1 MSCNVIAYGL
11 LDEQISFLE
20 ATLPE
25 RYELLTTECVTDLI
39 VADTICTVIDAA
51 KMRKDAVNT
60 LLAYYMDVGDRLD
73 ETVVWLGDAELPEL
87 PSFVRCESFL
97 DLLTGLKGILTRA
110 KTRCDTMQMYSS
122 EYAYLPK
129 HAIEESIEAEIYAA
143 LRCKYGNAPDPLIIK
158 RVRRELTALREVDV
172 FQNTLQDLAAVF
184 ELSRWLKAQSI
195 PFFVEYTTA
204 SGLIPYLLGITQTNP
219 LPPHT
224 LCPQCKKLSWNRAY
238 KDGFDIPAAV
248 CEDCGT
254 ALIRDGHNLLWQEFC
269 SYGPIPNYG
278 FWLPASAK
286 ERISAWL
293 DNHWLKHTWE
303 EIWGTFQQ
311 EEHRIDAGPLY
322 FIFALDDNALPGDFH
337 HRQVTAGQTEEL
349 IRLVGA
355 KQGDSGIPCPKTAA
369 EALAVYELA
378 QRGGAW
384 NQCAKDLLGCGL
396 AVSDLICCR
405 EDIFCYLC
413 DHGFSEKDAI
423 RGMNY
428 VRKGRGFPV
437 ITDEMRNNRDKWVL
451 AQCADVDWLPS
462 RASDLERLIFQIRG
476 GFAPVYP
483 QGLDI

>member
-1 MSCNVIAYGL
+1 MNCEVIAYCL
-11 LDEQISFLE
+11 AEDQIAFLE

-25 RYELLTTECVTDLI
+25 GYKLLTTESVTELI
-39 VADTICTVIDAA
+39 VADAVCMVIDAA
-51 KMRKDAVNT
+51 KMSKEAMNI
-60 LLAYYMDVGDRLD
+60 LLAYYMDAGDRLE
-73 ETVVWLGDAELPEL
+73 ETVVWLGDADLPEL
-87 PSFVRCESFL
+87 PPFVRCDSFL
-97 DLLTGLKGILTRA
+97 DLLTELESILTRA
-110 KTRCDTMQMYSS
+110 QTRYDAMRMYSS

-129 HAIEESIEAEIYAA
+129 HANEESIEADIYAA
-143 LRCKYGNAPDPLIIK
+143 LRRTYGNAPDPLIVK
-158 RVRRELTALREVDV
+158 RVRRELAALREVDV

-184 ELSRWLKAQSI
+184 ELSRWLKARNV

-224 LCPQCKKLSWNRAY
+224 LCPQCKKLHWNRVY

-248 CEDCGT
+248 CDDCGT
-254 ALIRDGHNLLWQEFC
+254 ALVRDGHDLLWQEFC

-278 FWLPASAK
+278 FWLPVSAK
-286 ERISAWL
+286 EQIQAWL

-303 EIWGTFQQ
+303 EIWGPFQQ
-311 EEHRIDAGPLY
+311 EEHRVDAGPLY
-322 FIFALDDNALPGDFH
+322 FIFALDNNALPGDFH
-337 HRQVTAGQTEEL
+337 HRQVTAEDTEEL
-349 IRLVGA
+349 IRLVSA
-355 KQGDSGIPCPKTAA
+355 KQGDSGIPLPKTAA

-378 QRGGAW
+378 QSGCVW

-405 EDIFCYLC
+405 EDIFRYLC

-437 ITDEMRNNRDKWVL
+437 ITDEMRNARDKWVL

-476 GFAPVYP
+476 GFAPSCP
-483 QGLDI
+483 QSLDA

>member
-1 MSCNVIAYGL
+1 MNCKVMAYGL
-11 LDEQISFLE
+11 AEEQISFLE

-25 RYELLTTECVTDLI
+25 GCKLLTTECVTDLI
-39 VADTICTVIDAA
+39 VADTVCTVIDAT
-51 KMRKDAVNT
+51 KMGKDAMNP
-60 LLAYYMDVGDRLD
+60 LLTYYMDVGDRLE
-73 ETVVWLGDAELPEL
+73 ETVVWLGNVEIPEL
-87 PSFVRCESFL
+87 PSFVGCESFL
-97 DLLTGLKGILTRA
+97 DLLTDLEGIIARA
-110 KTRCDTMQMYSS
+110 KTRYDTAQMYSS
-122 EYAYLPK
+122 ESAYLSK
-129 HAIEESIEAEIYAA
+129 RAIEESIEADIYAA
-143 LRCKYGNAPDPLIIK
+143 LRRTYGNAPDPLIVK
-158 RVRRELTALREVDV
+158 RVRRELASLREVDV

-184 ELSRWLKAQSI
+184 ELSRWLKARNV

-224 LCPQCKKLSWNRAY
+224 LCPQCKKLHWNRVY

-248 CEDCGT
+248 CDDCGT
-254 ALIRDGHNLLWQEFC
+254 ALVRDGHDLLWQEFC
-269 SYGPIPNYG
+269 SYGPIPRYG

-286 ERISAWL
+286 GQIQAWL

-303 EIWGTFQQ
+303 EIWGPFQR
-311 EEHRIDAGPLY
+311 EEHRTEAGPLY
-322 FIFALDDNALPGDFH
+322 FIFALDNNALPGDFH
-337 HRQVTAGQTEEL
+337 HRQVTAEDTEEL
-349 IRLVGA
+349 IRLVSA
-355 KQGDSGIPCPKTAA
+355 KQGDSGIPMPKTAA

-378 QRGGAW
+378 QNGGVW

-405 EDIFCYLC
+405 EDIFHYLC
-413 DHGFSEKDAI
+413 DHGFAEKDAI

-437 ITDEMRNNRDKWVL
+437 ITDEMRSARDKWVL

-476 GFAPVYP
+476 GFAPVCP
-483 QGLDI
+483 QNLDA